1 MVSNEKASQSRGTD
15 NLHMANRN
23 YNIGELAK
31 QETVKTTKTLREQ
44 CDEKGIGLETFTTYV
59 GSHFS
64 GSLISE
70 SAKGLDKGIKWNSE
84 DRVILC
90 AGKWGSVVRIGQVS
104 SCGKYALRNGKV
116 LALGIGNGDFSA
128 TDAGS
133 VSEFVSK
140 LGKGELHSI
149 NYTFSARNGAFTAS
163 GIGFSTRKDW
173 QLLVGSYASLAFVS
187 DNGKIVFHDMES
199 GTNAYNAGRD
209 VLGGGVSDE
218 QAQAAREALLS
229 LAKGGKA
236 KGVSAKA
243 KVTKKKS
250 AKK

>member
-1 MVSNEKASQSRGTD
+1 
-15 NLHMANRN
+15 MATRN
-23 YNIGELAK
+23 YNAGELAK
-31 QETVKTTKTLREQ
+31 QVDVKTSHTLREQ
-44 CDEKGIGLETFTTYV
+44 MDSNGIGLQTFATYV
-59 GSHFS
+59 GAKFA

-104 SCGKYALRNGKV
+104 ACGKYALRNGKAI
-116 LALGIGNGDFSA
+116 ALNIGNGDFSA

-133 VSEFVSK
+133 VSEFVAK
-140 LGKGELHSI
+140 LGKGELHSL
-149 NYTFSARNGAFTAS
+149 NYSFSARNGAFTAS
-163 GIGFSTRKDW
+163 GIGFSSRQDW
-173 QLLVGSYASLAFVS
+173 QLIVGSYASLAFVS
-187 DNGKIVFHDMES
+187 GNGKIVFHDCES
-199 GTNAYNAGRD
+199 GRNDYNDGRD
-209 VLGGGVSDE
+209 VLGGGVSDDT
-218 QAQAAREALLS
+218 AQKAREALLS

-243 KVTKKKS
+243 KGGKKKS